1 MAGRKLEERLDQV
14 KQLRGAAPSESID
27 VMLRKALADRSNL
40 VVAEAAKIVG
50 EQRRTLLISEMLA
63 ALDRLF
69 DDPVKND
76 SKCWGK
82 TAIVKAL
89 VALDHGE
96 SAAFLRASRHVQMEP
111 VWGGQEDAAIHL
123 RANAV
128 LALVQCQDLSRAQ
141 VLRLLVD
148 ALADPADPVRL
159 EAVRALEQ
167 INGEESAVLLR
178 LKAHSGDRRPHVIGQ
193 VFDSLLQLE
202 AEKAVAFVARFL
214 ESENPEVCDEA
225 ALALG
230 NSRLASAVKILM
242 NTWQQ
247 ARGSE
252 FRSVLLR
259 ALSVSR
265 QESALQFL
273 LELVAKGSDR
283 DSTAALDALHLHKDS
298 AEIQKLVEDAK
309 GTRAKARDYI

>member
-1 MAGRKLEERLDQV
+1 M
-14 KQLRGAAPSESID
+14 
-27 VMLRKALADRSNL
+27 
-40 VVAEAAKIVG
+40 
-50 EQRRTLLISEMLA
+50 
-63 ALDRLF
+63 
-69 DDPVKND
+69 
-76 SKCWGK
+76 
-82 TAIVKAL
+82 
-89 VALDHGE
+89 
-96 SAAFLRASRHVQMEP
+96 
-111 VWGGQEDAAIHL
+111 
-123 RANAV
+123 
-128 LALVQCQDLSRAQ
+128 
-141 VLRLLVD
+141 D

-167 INGEESAVLLR
+167 MNGEESAVLLR

>member
-1 MAGRKLEERLDQV
+1 MAARKLEERLDQV
-14 KQLRGAAPSESID
+14 KQLRGAAPSESVD
-27 VMLRKALADRSNL
+27 VMLRKSLADRSNL

-50 EQRRTLLISEMLA
+50 EQGRTTLIPELLA

-96 SAAFLRASRHVQMEP
+96 SAPFLRASRHVQMEP
-111 VWGGQEDAAIHL
+111 VWGGQEDAGIHL

-128 LALVQCQDLSRAQ
+128 LALVQCQDLSRPQ
-141 VLRLLVD
+141 VMRLLVD

-167 INGEESAVLLR
+167 MNGEESAVLLR
-178 LKAHSGDRRPHVIGQ
+178 LKAHSGDRGPHVIGQ

-202 AEKAVAFVARFL
+202 REKAVPFVAGFL
-214 ESENPEVCDEA
+214 KSENPEVCDEA

-230 NSRLASAVKILM
+230 NSRFASAVKILRD
-242 NTWQQ
+242 TWNQVR
-247 ARGSE
+247 ASE

-265 QESALQFL
+265 EESVIKFL

-283 DSTAALDALHLHKDS
+283 DCAAALDALHLHKDS
-298 AEIQKLVEDAK
+298 DEIQKLVEE
-309 GTRAKARDYI
+309 ARRKR